1 MQKWHEKVLHIA
13 SNAGD
18 EVQQTSLPEFL
29 EEMLGDIAF
38 VAYDPA
44 LQRGCHGVE
53 GFAIIRFAAV
63 ILTAMTSPLL
73 LMTMCSL
80 KPKNQ
85 PMVLRPRLARPLK
98 TLFRL
103 IRLLWQTASFVE
115 STAQVPRISCSSV
128 PGFCN
133 PEAFDDDAVRSPS

>member
-1 MQKWHEKVLHIA
+1 MK
-13 SNAGD
+13 
-18 EVQQTSLPEFL
+18 TPLPEFL
-29 EEMLGDIAF
+29 EEMPGDIAF

-53 GFAIIRFAAV
+53 GFAIISRCDFA
-63 ILTAMTSPLL
+63 AMTSPLL

-85 PMVLRPRLARPLK
+85 PMVLRPRLLEI
-98 TLFRL
+98 LFRL

-115 STAQVPRISCSSV
+115 STK
-128 PGFCN
+128 
-133 PEAFDDDAVRSPS
+133 